1 MTEEFQKLKDILRS
15 NIKAIKDVADNLF
28 YVKDKL
34 DATQETVADLI
45 VRVEELESKGS
56 ISSVG
61 GVMAFNAAGSTV
73 STSTP
78 LTLQALD
85 LEEEALPELIM
96 QHPSWLRPFT
106 VLAEL
111 EKHEL
116 EEDIYRLIRS
126 QSGYLRVIR
135 LVNGMEWAYFEEM
148 TKERFL
154 RIPLLSEIF
163 SDIEHTK
170 ELEWGTAWTVKPIRL
185 QALQRGARWE
195 ILDIG
200 QYVSAT
206 IQ

>member
-1 MTEEFQKLKDILRS
+1 VSEEFEKLKNILRS

-28 YVKDKL
+28 LVKDKL
-34 DATQETVADLI
+34 DATQETVSDLI
-45 VRVEELESKGS
+45 TRVEELEAKGS
-56 ISSVG
+56 ASTVG
-61 GVMAFNAAGSTV
+61 GVMAFNATGATV
-73 STSTP
+73 SATSS
-78 LTLQALD
+78 LNLQALD
-85 LEEEALPELIM
+85 LEEDALPELIM

-135 LVNGMEWAYFEEM
+135 LVDGSEWAYFEEI
-148 TKERFL
+148 TKDRFL

-163 SDIEHTK
+163 LDTEDTK
-170 ELEWGTAWTVKPIRL
+170 ELEWGIAWTVKPIKL

-195 ILDIG
+195 ILDVG

-206 IQ
+206 VQ